1 MSAEVT
7 ILVDEVNDVLRLP
20 VHSVLES
27 GGKKFCY
34 VKTPAGTIEKRE
46 LVTGLNNYKFVE
58 IKPESNLKVGE
69 LVVVN
74 PRPVAEKR
82 GDLQGNVYIDPAE
95 GLKLPDRN
103 GPARRPTRPRPTSP
117 PPPASPAAPARS
129 LAPRNA
135 SGGKKN
141 RPSGSS
147 GSATPAPRNAS
158 RCFSRSPS
166 SSATGSRR
174 ACGLRG
180 SRFRIRGPSGRRR
193 GPVGQAFQPDRP
205 RRSGFPACL
214 RFAGPSPAPPGT
226 V

>member
-1 MSAEVT
+1 MPSNTDFMSSDVRVYVTLVAIDEQVEGLKPGMSAEVT

-103 GPARRPTRPRPTSP
+103 GTAPRAR
-117 PPPASPAAPARS
+117 PPADAPAADKPAAPGKPGSTRPQLSPEERERRKKEQAER
-129 LAPRNA
+129 LERFRNA
-135 SGGKKN
+135 SPEERKQMLQQIPEQFRDRVKE
-141 RPSGSS
+141 SL
-147 GSATPAPRNAS
+147 
-158 RCFSRSPS
+158 RSQ
-166 SSATGSRR
+166 G
-174 ACGLRG
+174 
-180 SRFRIRGPSGRRR
+180 IEI
-193 GPVGQAFQPDRP
+193 PD
-205 RRSGFPACL
+205 
-214 RFAGPSPAPPGT
+214 
-226 V
+226 